1 MHWIELQVLLLSS
14 LLHLEKNKTISEIQ
28 PQPRTMEICNGSED
42 KKYFLYHMRSPK
54 AKQKLKQ
61 SI

>member
-14 LLHLEKNKTISEIQ
+14 LMHLEKNKTISEIQ

-54 AKQKLKQ
+54 AK
-61 SI
+61 